1 MATYIL
7 RRLLLMFP
15 TLLGM
20 TALVFFVMA
29 LSPGGIGGAL
39 LAQRGAARGADTA
52 KVRAYY
58 AKRYGPDQPAPVQYA
73 RWLNQISPVGFAATD
88 DGSLGAFGFKRP
100 SLGESQYRH
109 RPVGDLVAESLP
121 LTLVLN
127 LLSIP
132 IIYGVGVLG
141 GIRAARHRGT
151 AFDTGFGAAQLAAW
165 SVPTIWVG
173 VLLIGFLANVEYVRW
188 FPTGGLVER
197 EATAMPF
204 LPHIGPDGTWDRG
217 WLADVAWHLALPVF
231 CLTLGASGFV
241 TKLVR
246 GSVLE
251 NLAADYAR
259 TARSKGLAENV
270 VLYRHVF
277 RNSLLSLITV
287 AASLLPAMI
296 AGSIVIETIF
306 SIPGMGRLGVDGA
319 RFQDREV
326 VLGVT
331 LIGGVLSLASALLRD
346 VLYALADPRVS
357 YE

>member
-39 LAQRGAARGADTA
+39 LAQRGAARGAEQA
-52 KVRAYY
+52 KIVEYY
-58 AKRYGPDQPAPVQYA
+58 KKRYGLDKPAVVQYG
-73 RWLNQISPVGFAATD
+73 RWLNQISPIGFKVKD
-88 DGSLGAFGFKRP
+88 DGAFGRFGLKSP

-109 RPVGDLVAESLP
+109 RPVADLIREALP
-121 LTLVLN
+121 LTLLLN

-132 IIYGVGVLG
+132 IIYATGIVG
-141 GIRAARHRGT
+141 GIRAARHRGSL
-151 AFDTGFGAAQLAAW
+151 FDTGFGAAQLAAW
-165 SVPTIWVG
+165 SMPTIWVG
-173 VLLIGFLANVEYVRW
+173 VLLIGFLANREYVKL

-197 EATAMPF
+197 EATEMPF
-204 LPHIGPDGTWDRG
+204 LPYRAGDGWQRG
-217 WLADVAWHLALPVF
+217 WLGDVLWHLALPVF
-231 CLTLGASGFV
+231 CLTYGGSAFL

-251 NLAADYAR
+251 NLNADYAR
-259 TARSKGLAENV
+259 TGRAKGLAERV
-270 VLYRHVF
+270 ILYRHVF
-277 RNSLLSLITV
+277 RNSTMALITV
-287 AASLLPAMI
+287 AASILPALL
-296 AGSIVIETIF
+296 AGSIIVETIF

-331 LIGGVLSLASALLRD
+331 LVLGLVSLLAALLRD
-346 VLYALADPRVS
+346 IFYAVADPRVT